1 MKIRVSITREYDTTG
16 DHTELFEG
24 ISMPESYALSLF
36 ADDIDRMAT
45 YNTVVKEAT
54 VEVSERV

>member
-1 MKIRVSITREYDTTG
+1 MKIKVSITREYDTKG
-16 DHTELFEG
+16 DHAELFDG

-45 YNTVVKEAT
+45 YNTVLKEAD
-54 VEVSERV
+54 VEVVA